1 MKKSLYSFLWL
12 LVALPLPAQQ
22 VLKER
27 SNPVQISV
35 GTPVQSTP
43 PALVWITPSEKQIT
57 VTAAE
62 LVLKVGVN
70 SVLTLKNVKI
80 YINGIE
86 QAEAR
91 STSSVSPDAYKYARY
106 VERTLVLAP
115 GNNEVKIAAE
125 NDKGEMVTETRMVT
139 YTLPVAVTAELG
151 EEYKYK
157 GPAYHALVIG
167 VSDYKFSGPG
177 LPDLENP
184 VKDAQRFMDLLTNR
198 YTFEKENVTMLQ
210 NPTRQEVIDAFE
222 HLSSTLTDKD
232 NLLIF
237 YAGHGYFD
245 KQKELGF
252 WMPSDAT
259 RTSRANWVA
268 NSTIKDYIRSTP
280 AKHTLLITD
289 ACFGGSIF
297 KTRAVEAEM
306 AMKIYQMYK
315 DPSRKALTSGNL
327 SEVPDK
333 SVFLDQLIKKLGE
346 NEDDFLPVTNLYTRI
361 YEPVANNT
369 STIPQFGVIQESG
382 DEGGYFIFVRR
393 K

>member
-1 MKKSLYSFLWL
+1 
-12 LVALPLPAQQ
+12 
-22 VLKER
+22 
-27 SNPVQISV
+27 
-35 GTPVQSTP
+35 
-43 PALVWITPSEKQIT
+43 
-57 VTAAE
+57 
-62 LVLKVGVN
+62 
-70 SVLTLKNVKI
+70 
-80 YINGIE
+80 
-86 QAEAR
+86 
-91 STSSVSPDAYKYARY
+91 
-106 VERTLVLAP
+106 
-115 GNNEVKIAAE
+115 
-125 NDKGEMVTETRMVT
+125 
-139 YTLPVAVTAELG
+139 
-151 EEYKYK
+151 
-157 GPAYHALVIG
+157 
-167 VSDYKFSGPG
+167 
-177 LPDLENP
+177 
-184 VKDAQRFMDLLTNR
+184 
-198 YTFEKENVTMLQ
+198 
-210 NPTRQEVIDAFE
+210 
-222 HLSSTLTDKD
+222 
-232 NLLIF
+232 
-237 YAGHGYFD
+237 
-245 KQKELGF
+245 
-252 WMPSDAT
+252 
-259 RTSRANWVA
+259 VA